1 MISQLKQQDVDL
13 WEAWIEYD
21 QFDPSFFGTLYII
34 GEIRV
39 DQKSEQP
46 PELLKYSQ
54 HNKSTQLILHV
65 PPRFFGHSCMKEVLY
80 SERVK
85 NFDQYSSIRIY
96 AGDNLIARFS
106 EIEVFI

>member
-21 QFDPSFFGTLYII
+21 QFDSSFFGTLYII

-46 PELLKYSQ
+46 PELLKNSHYSS
-54 HNKSTQLILHV
+54 NTKLILHA
-65 PPRFFGHSCMKEVLY
+65 PPRSVGHSCMKEVLY

-85 NFDQYSSIRIY
+85 NPAQYTSIRIY
-96 AGDNLIARFS
+96 SGDNLIARFS
-106 EIEVFI
+106 EIEVLF